1 MLNLPI
7 LYSFRRCPYAMR
19 ARTAIHVAQ
28 RSVIMREVALKD
40 KPQALRD
47 ISPKATVPVLLMPE
61 GHVLE
66 QSLDIMLWAL
76 GDEWLTADAKTL
88 IDWNDGEFKRA
99 LDGYKYPER
108 HPEFSYEVYR
118 TRGEL
123 FFKEIERR
131 LQLSPFLNGLE
142 VGALDW
148 AILPFVRQ
156 FAGVNPSW
164 FDSADY
170 PLMRQWLHDWLQ
182 STLFID
188 VMRVQ
193 PIWYEGMVEHVWL
206 PQP

>member
-108 HPEFSYEVYR
+108 HPEFSHEVYR

-123 FFKEIERR
+123 FFTEIERR